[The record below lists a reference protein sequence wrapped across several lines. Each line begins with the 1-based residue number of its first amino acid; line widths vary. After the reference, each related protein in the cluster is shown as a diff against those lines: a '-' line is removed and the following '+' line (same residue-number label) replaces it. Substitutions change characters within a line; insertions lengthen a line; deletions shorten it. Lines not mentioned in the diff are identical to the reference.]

1 MMIQINKLVRSVD
14 WTVVLACALLM
25 TIGILFIYSSGV
37 TTAGDIVT
45 NEYRKQIIWAISAM
59 ILLLSTLLIDTNR
72 VSDYIP
78 FIYSILIILLIFT
91 MFFGK
96 VVNGARSWLSII
108 GDYGIQ
114 PSEFMK
120 IATVLF
126 LARYLDRS
134 SHESSSFKR
143 FLISFMIVAFPM
155 FLILLQPDFGTALVF
170 LPLFLSMAY
179 IGGISKRY
187 LFYFILVGGITI
199 ILTIMPL
206 WQGMIASKQ
215 SMMLRM
221 LYEKPYVY
229 YVLIVLMVSFLLAL
243 AGLKFFKKRYYYWSA
258 YIALIF
264 LSGLAASL
272 VGQKVLKEYQVMRL
286 VVFLDPSIDPLGS
299 GWNILQSI
307 TAIGN
312 GGFYGKGFLHG
323 TQSQYRYLP
332 QQSTDFIFSI
342 ISEELGFIGGIFIFT
357 LFLYILLRLAFSI
370 RGTRTLSA
378 STYIAG
384 VFGILLFHFLINAGM
399 AMGVMPIT
407 GIPLLFL
414 SYGGSSLWA
423 ISIGVGLCLSIG
435 ARRYDS

>member
-14 WTVVLACALLM
+14 WTIVLACALLM

-37 TTAGDIVT
+37 TIAGDIAT
-45 NEYRKQIIWAISAM
+45 NEYKKQILWAVSAL
-59 ILLLSTLLIDTNR
+59 ILLLSALLLDTNR
-72 VSDYIP
+72 ISDYIP
-78 FIYSILIILLIFT
+78 IIYGIFLVLLVYT
-91 MFFGK
+91 MLFGK
-96 VVNGARSWLSII
+96 IVNGARSWLSII

-120 IATVLF
+120 VVTVLF

-134 SHESSSFKR
+134 SHGISSFKR
-143 FLISFMIVAFPM
+143 FLISFIIVAIPM
-155 FLILLQPDFGTALVF
+155 VLILLQPDFGTALVF
-170 LPLFLSMAY
+170 LPLYLSMAY
-179 IGGISKRY
+179 IGGINKRY
-187 LFYFILVGGITI
+187 LVYFILVGAITMI
-199 ILTIMPL
+199 FTVMPL

-229 YVLIVLMVSFLLAL
+229 YVLIVLAVSFILAL
-243 AGLKFFKKRYYYWSA
+243 AGLRLFKKRYYYWSA
-258 YIALIF
+258 YIAFIV

-272 VGQKVLKEYQVMRL
+272 VGQKALKEYQVMRL

-307 TAIGN
+307 TAIGS
-312 GGFYGKGFLHG
+312 GGFYGKGFLQG
-323 TQSQYRYLP
+323 TQSHYRYLP

-342 ISEELGFIGGIFIFT
+342 ISEELGFIGGIFIFS

-370 RGTRTLSA
+370 RGTRKIEA
-378 STYIAG
+378 STYVTGI
-384 VFGILLFHFLINAGM
+384 FGILLFHFLINAGM